1 MRKRRPAA
9 KPLYLAIEDHVLD
22 LIAGPDYGPG
32 DKIPSERQLADALGA
47 NRMTVR
53 KAIDLAGP
61 GDLVL
66 LLGKGH
72 ENSIIYR
79 DRTIVYDEI
88 EEARS
93 ALRERGFGGKK

>member
-1 MRKRRPAA
+1 VPGLRRDEQ
-9 KPLYLAIEDHVLD
+9 LYVI
-22 LIAGPDYGPG
+22 PDR
-32 DKIPSERQLADALGA
+32 PSA
-47 NRMTVR
+47 VR